1 MALHS
6 LDGIAPELPEEGAYW
21 VAASADVIGR
31 VRLARNASVWFN
43 AVLRGDNELISVG
56 EGSNIQ
62 DGCVLHTDMGSPLTI
77 GRNCTIGHK
86 AMLHGCTIGENTLV
100 GIGSIILNNAVIGRN
115 CLIGAHSFI
124 SERKVIPDNSLVMGS
139 PGKVVRELDAEA
151 IARLSAAAA
160 SYVRNWQRYAK
171 GMPDGLGIGLPRLF
185 CFCGE
190 LGNCLIGISQQ
201 VQRGLARGLRISPR
215 DGF

>member
-1 MALHS
+1 MALHV

-62 DGCVLHTDMGSPLTI
+62 DGCVLHTDMGAPLTI
-77 GRNCTIGHK
+77 GANCTIGHK
-86 AMLHGCTIGENTLV
+86 AMLHGCTIGDNSLI
-100 GIGSIILNNAVIGRN
+100 GIGAIILNNAMIGKN
-115 CLIGAHSFI
+115 CLIGAHTLV

-139 PGKVVRELDAEA
+139 PGKVVRELDAAA
-151 IARLSAAAA
+151 ISRLSAAAA
-160 SYVRNWQRYAK
+160 GYVRNWQRYAK
-171 GMPDGLGIGLPRLF
+171 GLTA
-185 CFCGE
+185 
-190 LGNCLIGISQQ
+190 
-201 VQRGLARGLRISPR
+201 V
-215 DGF
+215 